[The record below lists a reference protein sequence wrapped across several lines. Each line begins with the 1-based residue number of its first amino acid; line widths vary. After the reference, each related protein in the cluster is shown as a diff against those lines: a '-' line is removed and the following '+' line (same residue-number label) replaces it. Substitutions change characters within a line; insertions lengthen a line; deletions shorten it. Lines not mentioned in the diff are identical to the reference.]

1 MFASLSA
8 PLRKISAPAM
18 GMSAMCLAMLLL
30 PVGGDTLTKSL
41 TTIIAP
47 AEVAALRASVLTLAL
62 AVAYLALRGMAWG
75 KVISIWSMI
84 SGLLV
89 AVVSYTLITAFQ
101 AMPIA
106 TAIAIFFVEPLV
118 LTLLAGGLFL
128 KEKPGPRRYAA
139 VGGVGMVG
147 ILLILRPNF
156 AEFGLVVLYPL
167 AAAFAYAI
175 NMLVTKRATREASGL
190 AFQFGASIFGAVAL
204 LAAMVLQLGWDGG
217 SAWSPRRSRHGQSPP

>member
-30 PVGGDTLTKSL
+30 PVGDTLTKSL

-84 SGLLV
+84 SACTFTPAMAGSTGVATISRKPTALV
-89 AVVSYTLITAFQ
+89 PTSRIRPWIIPANVSDF
-101 AMPIA
+101 
-106 TAIAIFFVEPLV
+106 
-118 LTLLAGGLFL
+118 AGS
-128 KEKPGPRRYAA
+128 KRSAA
-139 VGGVGMVG
+139 DMTDMFG
-147 ILLILRPNF
+147 RP
-156 AEFGLVVLYPL
+156 E
-167 AAAFAYAI
+167 
-175 NMLVTKRATREASGL
+175 
-190 AFQFGASIFGAVAL
+190 
-204 LAAMVLQLGWDGG
+204 
-217 SAWSPRRSRHGQSPP
+217 